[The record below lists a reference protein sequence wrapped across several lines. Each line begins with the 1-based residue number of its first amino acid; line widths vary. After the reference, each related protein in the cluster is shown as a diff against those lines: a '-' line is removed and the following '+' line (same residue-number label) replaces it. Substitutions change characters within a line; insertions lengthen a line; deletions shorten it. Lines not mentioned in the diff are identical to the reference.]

1 MERLTESNL
10 LKNGEQDP
18 RSSGWLADNV
28 LHPFVNGTGVVQI
41 YNNFAKEKVQPAYVA
56 PAETLS
62 TNWAVHSLSSA
73 AGAVLTYALVG
84 KATGAG
90 LGYVGT
96 KFGVEGTAAKILAS
110 QATANIVGAGLFDL
124 AKSPNP
130 GETRIGNAVGSMA
143 AFGAFSIGNGLIG
156 QSKAVA
162 ENAIYNGLGRVAV
175 GAAGGLT
182 GLEVGHFVNKQ
193 LGAHNE
199 SLTWD
204 DRFKAMAQGGF
215 VNFAMP
221 PMQKAISNV
230 AEAAANRNPFRFSTS
245 AETEAK
251 LMDLAIEGKIGPQDL
266 KTLVQRTEAKQFVQR
281 AVGEQPPQ
289 SAFEANGELPTVIL
303 LKQQFDPVKRQAQME
318 MVAGELGRFMD
329 GAKKSLHTAVYDFRI
344 SDPKVEKIVLDA
356 INGRAENGVD
366 VKLAF
371 FKPAE
376 RPDAAGKGYV
386 GGVPEGLEPLG
397 PTPEFLAK
405 LSPKVKTQAL
415 TLKEGAATKGAEV
428 IPDPFGEVLNP
439 SKSPGVN
446 GAGEAPKV
454 IDVQK
459 GNTTGLGPDMEY
471 AGITGGG
478 KLMHHKYIVRDAG
491 TPQAAIWTGST
502 NLTGSAFGNQDNNI
516 IQFKS
521 PKLADAYQRN
531 FNELWESGTLKGTG
545 VNSAETIK
553 IGPSTVTVAF
563 SPGEGKFIDS
573 QVATQIRGMDNVN
586 IASMVIS
593 SQQILQA
600 LSDHIDA
607 GKPIQGIYDGPQ
619 MSNIARAWRNSKN
632 PLSAEKLQL
641 WENVKPHL
649 VRKNSHPYSPEG
661 PHDYMHNK
669 TVTDGKTVIT
679 GSFNLSTNATMNAEN
694 VLIIQNPT
702 VATQYKDYI
711 GDLVKTYGKKAVG
724 GN

>member
-10 LKNGEQDP
+10 VKQEEHDP

-28 LHPFVNGTGVVQI
+28 LHPFVNGTGVIQL

-62 TNWAVHSLSSA
+62 TNWAIHSLSGA
-73 AGAVLTYALVG
+73 AGAVVTYALVG
-84 KATGAG
+84 KATGKG
-90 LGYVGT
+90 LETLGT
-96 KFGVEGTAAKILAS
+96 TLGVEGTAAKILSS

-130 GETRIGNAVGSMA
+130 GETRLGNAIGSMA
-143 AFGAFSIGNGLIG
+143 AFGAFSIGNGLVG
-156 QSKAVA
+156 QSKAIA
-162 ENAIYNGLGRVAV
+162 ESGLYTGLGRVAV

-182 GLEVGHFVNKQ
+182 GLEVGHFVNKS
-193 LGAHNE
+193 LGGNNE

-204 DRFKAMAQGGF
+204 DRFRAMAQGGF

-221 PMQKAISNV
+221 PMQRAITQVVEGAKTS
-230 AEAAANRNPFRFSTS
+230 NPFRYATS
-245 AETEAK
+245 AENEAK
-251 LMDLAIEGKIGPQDL
+251 LMDLAIEGKIQPADL
-266 KTLVQRTEAKQFVQR
+266 ATLKARTDAKLLVQA
-281 AVGEQPPQ
+281 AVGQSPQ
-289 SAFEANGELPTVIL
+289 STFEANGELPTVIL

-318 MVAGELGRFMD
+318 MVAGELARFMN
-329 GAKKSLHTAVYDFRI
+329 GANKSLHTAVYDFRI
-344 SDPKVEKIVLDA
+344 SDPTVEKIVLDA
-356 INGRAENGVD
+356 LNGRAEKGVD

-376 RPDAAGKGYV
+376 KADAAGKGYV

-405 LSPKVKTQAL
+405 LSPKIKTQNL
-415 TLKEGAATKGAEV
+415 QIKEGAAAAKGAEA
-428 IPDPFGEVLNP
+428 IPDPLGEVLNP
-439 SKSPGVN
+439 AAKPG
-446 GAGEAPKV
+446 GTKPPELGKI

-459 GNTTGLGPDMEY
+459 GNMDGLGPDMDY
-471 AGITGGG
+471 TGITGGG

-521 PKLADAYQRN
+521 PRLAAAYEKN
-531 FNELWESGTLKGTG
+531 FNELWESGELKGTG
-545 VNSAETIK
+545 INSRETIK

-573 QVATQIRGMDNVN
+573 QVAASIRGMDNVN

-593 SQQILQA
+593 SQEVLKA
-600 LSDHIDA
+600 LADHIDA

-619 MSNIARAWRNSKN
+619 MSNIAKTWGKSEN
-632 PLSAEKLQL
+632 PLSAEKLEL
-641 WENVKPHL
+641 WNKVKTHL

-694 VLIIQNPT
+694 ILIIENPT

-724 GN
+724 GS